1 MISSRSTHDASLTS
15 ATLVMLF
22 ALVASHATF
31 ACSRSE
37 GVDQDA
43 RASASSSSLA
53 AKGASSSR
61 TSSCDR
67 VTGQSVCSEYSGSYL
82 EQSEAVL
89 GAACAK
95 LSGAYVGAACPNTS
109 VVGSCTLA
117 TGEVRKF
124 YASGG
129 APYDAARAE
138 KECTGPYKGKWT
150 PFR

>member
-1 MISSRSTHDASLTS
+1 MISSTSTNDASLRR
-15 ATLVMLF
+15 ATLLVLV
-22 ALVASHATF
+22 AIVASHATF

-53 AKGASSSR
+53 TKGASPSR

-89 GAACAK
+89 GSACGK
-95 LSGAYVGAACPNTS
+95 LSGAFVGAACPNTS
-109 VVGSCTLA
+109 VLGSCTLA

-138 KECTGPYKGKWT
+138 KECSGPYKGKWT